1 MSRRGDWVA
10 EYHSRAGPAH
20 DRAYTLPHVCT
31 VAVDRAFAAAG
42 LAVPEAAAVEPP
54 EGIVEERG
62 AFGADLAGVLARA
75 GPVGLVGVG
84 SPAGQTGQVGF
95 GGPALLPAVPAA
107 VHPYHKR
114 DNLFLFRYAAG
125 HILWCLVPDGKDTNA
140 RITPQAVAAG

>member
-1 MSRRGDWVA
+1 MPCRGQGVV

-20 DRAYTLPHVCT
+20 DRAYALPHVCA

-42 LAVPEAAAVEPP
+42 LAVPEAAAVESP
-54 EGIVEERG
+54 EGVVEERRALGTEG
-62 AFGADLAGVLARA
+62 AG
-75 GPVGLVGVG
+75 
-84 SPAGQTGQVGF
+84 